1 MWLLFFENQRTFLP
15 TLTTPLIC
23 ISLSS
28 LSKLLAKGVIGKVV
42 VPHWKIWRMLNHITE
57 ADGAQFLFQ
66 NQYLHYWRSTRDSK
80 GTKMSGRNHTIRI
93 FRFLVQP
100 HGFRAATGRI
110 PSKKSQKSPKKPKF
124 SRFLDSSYFKTTW
137 LHQKLKNLNC
147 VVSSQHF
154 GTLAVPGAAS
164 IVENLVILSVFW
176 P

>member
-1 MWLLFFENQRTFLP
+1 MGLNSYLKQN
-15 TLTTPLIC
+15 TLHRGRR
-23 ISLSS
+23 SS
-28 LSKLLAKGVIGKVV
+28 I
-42 VPHWKIWRMLNHITE
+42 
-57 ADGAQFLFQ
+57 LFQ
-66 NQYLHYWRSTRDSK
+66 NYYLHYWRSPRDSK
-80 GTKMSGRNHTIRI
+80 GTKLSWRNHTIQC

-124 SRFLDSSYFKTTW
+124 SRFLASSYSKTTW
-137 LHQKLKNLNC
+137 LHQKLKNSNC
-147 VVSSQHF
+147 VVSSRHF